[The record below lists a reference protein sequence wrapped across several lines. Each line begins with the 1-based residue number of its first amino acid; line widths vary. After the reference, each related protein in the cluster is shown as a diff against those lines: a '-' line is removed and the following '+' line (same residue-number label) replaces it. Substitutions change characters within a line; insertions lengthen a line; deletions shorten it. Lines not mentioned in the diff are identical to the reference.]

1 MNLQRVA
8 AFSRGEQGGNPA
20 GVALLTEPLSD
31 KDMARIAAEVGYS
44 ETAFAYPLSA
54 DRKHWRV
61 RYFSPESEV
70 PFCGH
75 ATVALGSV
83 LGETYGLSTYSLKI
97 NQADIEVTASQ
108 TEAGIAAELTS
119 PQTHSRALSEKELSE
134 TLALLGLQVTDLDEQ
149 LPPAKIH
156 GGADHI
162 VLPLQRRDTLSAMHY
177 DLDAGRELMNRHGL
191 VTIMLVYIEDAQTF
205 HSRNAFAS
213 GGVFEDPA
221 TGAASAAFA
230 GYLRDKQW
238 PHGGKITLYQGEDMG
253 APSVITVTLTD
264 EPGAPVSVS
273 GSTRKISV

>member
-119 PQTHSRALSEKELSE
+119 PQTYSRALSEKELSE

-149 LPPAKIH
+149 LPPAKNS
-156 GGADHI
+156 
-162 VLPLQRRDTLSAMHY
+162 RRCRSHRIT
-177 DLDAGRELMNRHGL
+177 
-191 VTIMLVYIEDAQTF
+191 
-205 HSRNAFAS
+205 
-213 GGVFEDPA
+213 PA
-221 TGAASAAFA
+221 TTRYLVCHALRSGRRSRTHESPRPGDYYA
-230 GYLRDKQW
+230 GVHRRCAD
-238 PHGGKITLYQGEDMG
+238 
-253 APSVITVTLTD
+253 
-264 EPGAPVSVS
+264 VSFP
-273 GSTRKISV
+273 